1 LKPYMDTEPLVRS
14 YRQGDELAIPRLFNL
29 CFGESGA
36 YLPFT
41 PDVWFWRY
49 VLRPAFDPES
59 VLVIE
64 ESGRVVSSIVM
75 TYVTMSVN
83 GSPRQVALVGDVSTH
98 PRYRHR
104 GYATKLM
111 RRAVDLARER
121 GCWALHLT
129 ADPEGNA
136 IRIYRALGFETFVEP
151 VIMVSALRGRRGAN
165 AVGLVPSIPLFVID
179 SILGLRGMRRSSD
192 STRVKAIQDE
202 RTRISLLATHQAAW
216 QRNGCLMMGE
226 DYARWLSG
234 PRPAGGVGVFSV
246 ERSGQRIGMA
256 TVSAI
261 NVMLWGKSI
270 NIASIANPV
279 VAENEQDA
287 VTLGQV
293 LMKVRE
299 FAANQLGCV
308 AASIIVDPRDAITL
322 RACRL
327 ARFFRTVS
335 VASMIHPL
343 GDTRKMHELRRGYW
357 SQPLEAAKPVP

>member
-1 LKPYMDTEPLVRS
+1 MDTEPLMRS
-14 YRQGDELAIPRLFNL
+14 YREGDELAIPRLFNL

-49 VLRPAFDPES
+49 VLRPGFDPES
-59 VLVIE
+59 VLIIE
-64 ESGRVVSSIVM
+64 VSGKIVSSIVM
-75 TYVTMSVN
+75 TYAMMSVN
-83 GSPRQVALVGDVSTH
+83 GSPKQVALVGDVSTH

-111 RRAVDLARER
+111 RQAVELARER

-129 ADPEGNA
+129 ADPRGNA

-151 VIMVSALRGRRGAN
+151 VIMVSALRGKRGAN
-165 AVGLVPSIPLFVID
+165 TLGLVPSIPLFAID
-179 SILGLRGMRRSSD
+179 SILGLRGMRRSSGT
-192 STRVKAIQDE
+192 TRVRALEEEQN
-202 RTRISLLATHQAAW
+202 RISLLATHVTVN
-216 QRNGCLMMGE
+216 QRNGCLVMGE

-234 PRPAGGVGVFSV
+234 PRPVGGVGVFSV
-246 ERSGQRIGMA
+246 ESSGQRVGKA

-261 NVMLWGKSI
+261 KATLWGKSI
-270 NIASIANPV
+270 NVASIANPV
-279 VAENEQDA
+279 VAEDERDA
-287 VTLGQV
+287 LTLGQV

-299 FAANQLGCV
+299 FAANQLRCI

-322 RACRL
+322 QACRL

-343 GDTRKMHELRRGYW
+343 GDTRRIRELRRGYW